1 MSREDDA
8 IIAEWLGW
16 TDCRK
21 RAQGEWGGFTPD
33 NYGAIIPH
41 FTTSDADAISLL
53 PVLVERGYNV
63 SVSDYYLRSWVACIE
78 QDDMDNINSPQSPTI
93 AAAISGAVLELIGRE
108 GK

>member
-1 MSREDDA
+1 MSRENDA
-8 IIAEWLGW
+8 TIGKWVGMSPRHIVMEL
-16 TDCRK
+16 
-21 RAQGEWGGFTPD
+21 PS
-33 NYGAIIPH
+33 